1 MVCTICI
8 ICEWCFNFH
17 VWSNI
22 LIYTFCR
29 TRSHF
34 GGFLDAFSW
43 LIWVQLEWLVKK
55 ETSMSSKSL
64 LSNFFLGLRNGFD
77 SRSKP
82 WWASGRRPW
91 SGPAKS
97 RSGWWTG
104 PPHFPGEEEEEDQM
118 IIAFLSDKQRSYNCP
133 FGCATFVTMG
143 WNFFNPDI
151 LSPEVVG
158 AHCKN
163 STNGSLLHQETAPG
177 LF

>member
-1 MVCTICI
+1 M
-8 ICEWCFNFH
+8 N
-17 VWSNI
+17 
-22 LIYTFCR
+22 TFCR
-29 TRSHF
+29 TRLHF
-34 GGFLDAFSW
+34 GWFLDSLSW
-43 LIWVQLEWLVKK
+43 LIWVQLERLVSQIQEENLSVIDNEWQVAIFK
-55 ETSMSSKSL
+55 L
-64 LSNFFLGLRNGFD
+64 LYWGRNGFD
-77 SRSKP
+77 LRRRP

-104 PPHFPGEEEEEDQM
+104 PPHFPGDDEEEDQM

-158 AHCKN
+158 AHCQN